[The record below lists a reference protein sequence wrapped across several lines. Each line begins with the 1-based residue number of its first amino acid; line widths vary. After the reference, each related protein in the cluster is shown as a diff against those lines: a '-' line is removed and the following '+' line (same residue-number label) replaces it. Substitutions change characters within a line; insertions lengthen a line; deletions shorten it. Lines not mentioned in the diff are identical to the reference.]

1 MKWFLILYVYNQ
13 ILDIEYFSKFLQEIF
28 ILLILNE
35 RYYQIK
41 YYIFNKW
48 ITRGLIFKDIKIIK
62 LCSEEWF
69 FIRRVSIS
77 PYSVYHTLKNFLKP
91 STPFISTIPNLL
103 KSLLMLFSSY
113 IYIYVCMS
121 RTSRRNSSICTHNM
135 FIPSIE
141 SQVGQ
146 LKFLGNR
153 WSNKFSMQFSTCSV
167 EQASSTVVISS
178 RLIELDYC
186 RPPC

>member
-1 MKWFLILYVYNQ
+1 MALWIMKWFLILYVYNQ

-41 YYIFNKW
+41 YYILNKW

-62 LCSEEWF
+62 LCNEEWF
-69 FIRRVSIS
+69 SIRRVSIS

-113 IYIYVCMS
+113 IYICIYVSNQQEKFFDMYTQYVHPLDRVAS
-121 RTSRRNSSICTHNM
+121 RATKILRKSM
-135 FIPSIE
+135 IE
-141 SQVGQ
+141 
-146 LKFLGNR
+146 
-153 WSNKFSMQFSTCSV
+153 
-167 EQASSTVVISS
+167 
-178 RLIELDYC
+178 
-186 RPPC
+186 